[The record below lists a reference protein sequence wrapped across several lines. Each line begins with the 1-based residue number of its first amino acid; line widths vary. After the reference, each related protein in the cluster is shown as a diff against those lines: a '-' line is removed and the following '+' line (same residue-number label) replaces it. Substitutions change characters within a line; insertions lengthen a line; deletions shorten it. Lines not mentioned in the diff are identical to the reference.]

1 MILPMIGQTGSFQ
14 RPSAD
19 LGDVQDLY
27 LHGYVSSRIMRLS
40 REPGE
45 AEEETGLPVAVA
57 ASHVDGIVLAL
68 TPNSH
73 SYVGLPSRCFS
84 CLLRTSRPAR
94 GCRAQTDGA
103 AAELPLSGIVRLRQ
117 SRNRRR

>member
-40 REPGE
+40 REEGGKE
-45 AEEETGLPVAVA
+45 KGFPVTVA
-57 ASHVDGIVLAL
+57 ASHVDGLVLAL

-73 SYVGLPSRCFS
+73 SYVRLLSVTAYLCFVNRPLFGSEVS
-84 CLLRTSRPAR
+84 C
-94 GCRAQTDGA
+94 
-103 AAELPLSGIVRLRQ
+103 VR
-117 SRNRRR
+117 